1 MPDEVGFPVRNE
13 RQSPAPQRSLRSAAF
28 LLACLVLPGCVV
40 APIALGAAT
49 VVGTTS
55 SIKTS
60 DVKFTPM
67 SFPDDLTSAMR
78 PKNRLVLLSAG
89 GTEVEAGR
97 LLEASGYVVTVD
109 QSQGNVAQ
117 QTQSGRATALAA
129 ACGRGG
135 TTAATLAVRLVEMK
149 DDAGLSMF
157 IGMRSGTMSIAVDA
171 LNCRSQ
177 RVSSFTGSQ
186 KLSGGMLQAANFDP
200 NKLAGAMGANQLI
213 AFAQQ
218 R

>member
-1 MPDEVGFPVRNE
+1 MPDEFGLLARNE
-13 RQSPAPQRSLRSAAF
+13 RQLAAPHWRLQTASL
-28 LLACLVLPGCVV
+28 LLACLVLPGCVAV
-40 APIALGAAT
+40 PIALGAAT

-55 SIKTS
+55 SITTS
-60 DVKFTPM
+60 DVKFTAA
-67 SFPDDLTSAMR
+67 SFPEDLAAAVR
-78 PKNRLVLLSAG
+78 PKNKLVLLSSG
-89 GTEVEAGR
+89 GPEVEAGR
-97 LLEASGYVVTVD
+97 LLEGSGYVVTID

-135 TTAATLAVRLVEMK
+135 ATAATLAVRLVEMK
-149 DDAGLSMF
+149 DDAGLNMF

-186 KLSGGMLQAANFDP
+186 KLSGGMLQAANFDQ

-213 AFAQQ
+213 ALTQG